1 MPLKSLI
8 IHLQNNLE
16 KVMKKLIFVLFMF
29 TYTLIA
35 FADESFDQ
43 FLSKEMG
50 GFNEF
55 KSEADKGFYEY
66 LKTGWEEFKAF
77 SAIKRDEK
85 PKITKPPV
93 ASVKENKITFEKNA
107 KSSNDIVIDR
117 VNQNNKDQK
126 PLEVSY
132 NIENRSPNQSVEDL
146 YKIDLD
152 LGKYSKPPLIDKPI
166 KAEKI
171 AEVWKKMATG
181 NYDILVGNINK
192 KGKNI
197 GFDDWGYFK
206 IVKKTA
212 EFLYPDD
219 YNSKILLSWYI
230 LMKLGYDV
238 KLGYN
243 NDAVYLLVPSS
254 QQIYAAPFFNFGGI
268 RYYILWTDGRDIK
281 TLYSYTGKYPE
292 AEHTFAFKIEPFT
305 MPLDIKSRAVKF
317 KYEGKQY
324 LFNVN
329 YNISNVDF
337 YRDFP
342 QTDLSVYHKA
352 DVSKMVVESV
362 FNGLRDAIA
371 GKSEVDA
378 VNIILRFVQTA
389 FDYKTDQEQFGYEK
403 YLLPDETL
411 YYRYSDCEDRSI
423 LFSYL
428 VRKLMGLEVV
438 LLEYP
443 GHIATGVKFN
453 TNINGDRIRYGDK
466 IYVICDPTYI
476 NADVGMAM
484 PQFKN
489 TNPKIIF

>member
-1 MPLKSLI
+1 
-8 IHLQNNLE
+8 
-16 KVMKKLIFVLFMF
+16 MKKLMFIFFIF
-29 TYTLIA
+29 SYTLVA
-35 FADESFDQ
+35 FADGNFDQ

-55 KSEADKGFYEY
+55 KSDSDKGFYEY

-93 ASVKENKITFEKNA
+93 VSVNEKKINFEKNT
-107 KSSNDIVIDR
+107 KLSNDIVIDR
-117 VNQNNKDQK
+117 GNPENIKDQNPIK
-126 PLEVSY
+126 LGEQM
-132 NIENRSPNQSVEDL
+132 ENHATNQSVEDL
-146 YKIDLD
+146 YRIDLD
-152 LGKYSKPPLIDKPI
+152 LSKYSKLSLIDKPI

-181 NYDILVGNINK
+181 NYDILVEEIHK
-192 KGKNI
+192 KGKKI

-212 EFLYPDD
+212 DFIYPNA
-219 YNSKILLSWYI
+219 YNSRILLSWYM

-243 NDAVYLLVPSS
+243 NDAVYLLVPSN
-254 QQIYAAPFFNFGGI
+254 QQIYGAPFFNFSGI
-268 RYYILWTDGRDIK
+268 RYYIIWTDGRDIK

-292 AEHTFAFKIEPFT
+292 AEHTFAFKIESFM
-305 MPLDIKSRAVKF
+305 MPLDIKSRSVKF
-317 KYEGKQY
+317 TYAGKQY
-324 LFNVN
+324 LFNVY

-342 QTDLSVYHKA
+342 QVDLSVYHKA
-352 DVSKMVVESV
+352 DVSKMVAESV

-371 GKSEVDA
+371 GKSEVEA

-389 FDYKTDQEQFGYEK
+389 FDYKTDQDQFGYEK
-403 YLLPDETL
+403 YLLPDETVF
-411 YYRYSDCEDRSI
+411 YKYSDCEDRSI

-453 TNINGDRIRYGDK
+453 TNFNGDKIRYGDK